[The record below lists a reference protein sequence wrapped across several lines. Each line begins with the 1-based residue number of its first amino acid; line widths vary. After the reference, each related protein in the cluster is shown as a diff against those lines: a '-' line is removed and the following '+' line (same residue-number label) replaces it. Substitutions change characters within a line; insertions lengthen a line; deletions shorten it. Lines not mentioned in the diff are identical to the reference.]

1 MNDRSVTADSTH
13 SRPSVAAWT
22 VVGIC
27 FAVLSVIAVILGRET
42 RDEDLP
48 R

>member
-1 MNDRSVTADSTH
+1 M
-13 SRPSVAAWT
+13 P
-22 VVGIC
+22 C
-27 FAVLSVIAVILGRET
+27 FAVLRVIAVILGRET